1 MLARWHT
8 QPARLLLLDEPFQG
22 VDAGA
27 RADIV
32 DTLRRHAHE
41 RATLVF
47 VSDLEEALEIADRV
61 VRFDRSTLDRMSHS
75 DFSLQAS
82 P

>member
-1 MLARWHT
+1 AYRRYRRARPHRCPGT
-8 QPARLLLLDEPFQG
+8 VRRA
-22 VDAGA
+22 ATAA

-47 VSDLEEALEIADRV
+47 VSDLEEAAEIADRI
-61 VRFDRSTLDRMSHS
+61 VRFDRATLDCPPPTSSIVGAHS
-75 DFSLQAS
+75 
-82 P
+82 